1 MGKETKPQ
9 LNPKRQRVSAA
20 CLQPLLPANTPDG
33 LSLVTA
39 ADHHERFVFKLK
51 KAAEREA
58 VTQIFGWDETLQY
71 QLHLSEWQDC
81 KPLVILMDGT
91 PIGSVL
97 LEMITPECH
106 SNTEQDSRDL
116 PQSYFSRFFL
126 LPQWQGRGIGSAVLR
141 AVIAWSDKAHR
152 PCCLTYLQGNPV
164 SGLYRRFGFDKITE
178 DSQFVTMVYHPYT
191 KTTL

>member
-81 KPLVILMDGT
+81 KPLLILMDGT

-97 LEMITPECH
+97 LEMIAPECH

-126 LPQWQGRGIGSAVLR
+126 FPQWQGRGIGSAVLG
-141 AVIAWSDKAHR
+141 AVIAWSDTDQR
-152 PCCLTYLQGNPV
+152 PCRLMYLQGNPV
-164 SGLYRRFGFDKITE
+164 GTLYRRFGFEMVAE
-178 DSQFVTMVYHPYT
+178 DSQFVTMVYDPST
-191 KTTL
+191 QPIV